1 LRRAQRMKN
10 NEILYEKSTKV
21 HTFAAPFNAGKTLK
35 QSKIMQQYETVVIL
49 TPLLTEESAKEVIAK
64 YTKLLKDGGAEIVQE
79 DNWGLKKLAYPI
91 QKKSTGYYHLTEF
104 KAPGDLINKLEVE
117 YRRDERVLRFL
128 TIALDKHA
136 IAYNEKKRSGA
147 FNQKKTAKTEEAAS

>member
-1 LRRAQRMKN
+1 
-10 NEILYEKSTKV
+10 
-21 HTFAAPFNAGKTLK
+21 
-35 QSKIMQQYETVVIL
+35 MQQYETVVIL

-117 YRRDERVLRFL
+117 YRRDERILRFL

-136 IAYNEKKRSGA
+136 IAYNEKKRSRA